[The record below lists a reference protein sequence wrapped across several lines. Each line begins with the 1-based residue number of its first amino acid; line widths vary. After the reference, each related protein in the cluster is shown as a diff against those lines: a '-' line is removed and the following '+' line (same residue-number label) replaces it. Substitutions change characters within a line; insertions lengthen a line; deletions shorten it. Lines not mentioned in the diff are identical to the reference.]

1 MRLKFL
7 IGIFIIV
14 FLLNLPGNSH
24 SQETIIDGRV
34 YYNADVLEF
43 EFGERMEQ
51 TEDDV
56 IKIHGIDG
64 LANTDLSINLDGVGP
79 TLYSQT
85 DSVININDDL
95 SITGTLDA
103 GSISQTGNITAGNIQ
118 SGADGADGQITIYSE
133 QGVTDY
139 AAIFKPH
146 AAMTQTTTYTLPPDD
161 GTVDYVLQTDGSGN
175 LTWVAVGTGTI
186 TAVGDVASGDAFTGT
201 AGNTLTFKGAT
212 SGTIALKPTDVAG
225 TNTIT
230 MPAETGTVTTSAT
243 SLAGD
248 VTGTIGATI
257 VGDDSHAH
265 TGATLSGIDISD
277 DTNLAGDT
285 EIVLTGDALSIAAS
299 ITRDSELSAHTGD
312 TSDPHGSTQS
322 ISVKLQTP
330 EVENSGNITID
341 AINAAAAST
350 VAIQNSDATYTANL
364 TVDGNVTATGTV
376 GGSNLSGTNTGD
388 QTITLTGDVTGSGT
402 GSFATTVV
410 DDSHAHTTTTI
421 SGLDVSDDLNLTA
434 GRSLTLTGD
443 DVAAD
448 TELYTDTK
456 CIYWEN
462 PVATDDFKSIW
473 IADGYAVTLTRMWGE
488 SDQTVV
494 WNFQVDDGTV
504 ANVSIDDLTMAAGTV
519 SDTTLD
525 GDTTMASG
533 DRLDLKITSVT
544 DTPTW
549 ASVCFTC
556 TKDD

>member
-7 IGIFIIV
+7 IGIFIIA

-34 YYNADVLEF
+34 HYNADVLEF

-139 AAIFKPH
+139 AAIFKPY

-161 GTVDYVLQTDGSGN
+161 GTVDYVLRTDGSGN
-175 LTWVAVGTGTI
+175 LTWDVAGIGSI

-265 TGATLSGIDISD
+265 TGATLSGIVISD

-410 DDSHAHTTTTI
+410 DDSHTHTTTTI

-448 TELYTDTK
+448 AELYTDTK